1 MYDISLAY
9 HKYYVVFRI
18 KLLRQTV
25 AYASKQAQPH

>member
-1 MYDISLAY
+1 MYDISQAY
-9 HKYYVVFRI
+9 HKYYVRI